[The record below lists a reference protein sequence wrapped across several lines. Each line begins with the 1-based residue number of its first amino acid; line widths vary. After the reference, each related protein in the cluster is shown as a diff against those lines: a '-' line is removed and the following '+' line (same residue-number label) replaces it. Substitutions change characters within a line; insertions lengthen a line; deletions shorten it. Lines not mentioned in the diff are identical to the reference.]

1 MNHKKLCIFDL
12 DGTMVNS
19 LADLAAAVNH
29 GLSAMGYPEHPTDAY
44 RMMVGNGARILCK
57 RALPEGV
64 SDSEIERLHSL
75 FSEYYNAH
83 SLEYT
88 IPYEGICALLDKLL
102 DAGCILAAA
111 TNKPQVFA
119 EQIIHHFFG
128 DRFSVI
134 RGGCGKPAPDAVLD
148 ILSVTS
154 CSAEQAVL
162 LGDSNVDIFTAKHA
176 CIDAIACCWG
186 FRSEQELREAGAEV
200 LIHTPADA
208 VKILCG

>member
-29 GLSAMGYPEHPTDAY
+29 GLSAMGCPVHPTDAY
-44 RMMVGNGARILCK
+44 RIMVGNGARILCK
-57 RALPEGV
+57 RALPEGA
-64 SDSEIERLHSL
+64 SDAEIDRLHSL
-75 FSEYYNAH
+75 FSAYYDAH
-83 SLEYT
+83 SLEHT
-88 IPYEGICALLDKLL
+88 APYEGICELLDKLL
-102 DAGCILAAA
+102 DSGFSLAAA

-128 DRFSVI
+128 DRFAII
-134 RGGCGKPAPDAVLD
+134 RGGCGKPAPDAVFD
-148 ILSVTS
+148 ILSETG

-162 LGDSNVDIFTAKHA
+162 LGDSNVDIFTAQNA
-176 CIDAIACCWG
+176 RIDAIACCWG
-186 FRSEQELREAGAEV
+186 FRSEQELSEAGAEV